1 LICNNARLRATD
13 YNPVIKFNL
22 FSQGETALIDAAIG
36 GDLEIVES
44 VLGYMIINYFD
55 KVR

>member
-1 LICNNARLRATD
+1 MICNNARLRATD